1 MIHVIVVIWREMKL
15 LFSLCLVVGL
25 TTCAQQSAPPQV
37 NPGLPPGFSLEFDRL
52 FLSQEPLRYQ
62 DNKEFLAS
70 IEKAKLNPKER
81 ELVRVKLKEFLSAK
95 PMPRPYA
102 PNSMH
107 TGVAPEVSFLRL
119 QALQVLAEI
128 GTKEDAAFIRHLDAR
143 ADEHPLFDKESKKTI
158 KRLETK

>member
-1 MIHVIVVIWREMKL
+1 M

-25 TTCAQQSAPPQV
+25 TACAQQFASAQV

-62 DNKEFLAS
+62 DNKGFLAS
-70 IEKAKLNPKER
+70 IQKAKLNPKER
-81 ELVRVKLKEFLSAK
+81 ELVKAKLKEFLSAK
-95 PMPRPYA
+95 PKPRPYA

-107 TGVAPEVSFLRL
+107 TGVASEIAFLRL

-143 ADEHPLFDKESKKTI
+143 ADEHPLFDVESKEAI
-158 KRLETK
+158 KRLETR